1 MEKKARSDIKGQY
14 QVPFLLVWIWN
25 NIWKVLTWVAG
36 IVVFIL
42 GIAQWNSATIM
53 TLFILLLA
61 GCFQARQA
69 WLDHKIEQKNDQ
81 VEKENQD
88 LKKENQAFKESIPA
102 ITASLV
108 IDIFER
114 LKLKEDDR
122 LTLYLFSDN
131 QFRLC
136 SRHSRNPNY
145 KKFRRT
151 SYDTDRGVI
160 GKVWSDGWC
169 FDNAFPDPKD
179 KKQYA
184 KYCKKKYNLSPNE
197 VKELSMQARF
207 YCGIRISDSL
217 NRTPFAMLIIESMDF
232 QRFSCD
238 TLKKALEQGIRPF
251 TSLLEDS
258 GFRKY
263 IPNQG
268 IVEQEEGF

>member
-1 MEKKARSDIKGQY
+1 MEKQSEVDIEAQSK
-14 QVPFLLVWIWN
+14 VPFLLVWIWN
-25 NIWKVLTWVAG
+25 NVWKVLTWVAG
-36 IVVFIL
+36 ILVFIL
-42 GIAQWNSATIM
+42 GIGQWDLKTTIS
-53 TLFILLLA
+53 LLVLIGA
-61 GCFQARQA
+61 GGCQARQA
-69 WLDHKIEQKNDQ
+69 WLDYKAEQKKEQ
-81 VEKENQD
+81 LEKENQE

-102 ITASLV
+102 ITTSLV
-108 IDIFER
+108 IGIFER
-114 LKLKEDDR
+114 LKLREDDR

-131 QFRLC
+131 QFRPC

-160 GKVWSDGWC
+160 GKVWSNGWC

-184 KYCKKKYNLSPNE
+184 KYCKEKYNLSQKE

-207 YCGIRISDSL
+207 YCGIRINDSL
-217 NRTPFAMLIIESMDF
+217 DRTPFAMLIIESMDF

-238 TLKKALEQGIRPF
+238 ALKKALEQEIRPF